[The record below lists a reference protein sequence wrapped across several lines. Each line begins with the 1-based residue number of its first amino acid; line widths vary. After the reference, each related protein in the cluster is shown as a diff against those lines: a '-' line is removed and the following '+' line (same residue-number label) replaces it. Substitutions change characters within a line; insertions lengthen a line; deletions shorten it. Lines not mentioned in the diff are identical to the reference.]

1 MAFIIP
7 MLGRSSRFFDEGY
20 KLPKYQ
26 LEINKMTSFAY
37 AISSFK
43 RYFSADLFIF
53 LVRSDYEAYE
63 FVNNEV
69 LISGIKNYKIKVVDY
84 ETEGQADTV
93 SLSLEYMDNNE
104 PIYIFNIDTYRDNY
118 IKPDF
123 VNICDGYLEVFK
135 GNGDAWSFVLP
146 SGQNRV
152 IRTTEKDR
160 ISNLCSDG
168 LYFFRNKKIYMN
180 AFNSAKSNNKMVNDE
195 YYIAPI
201 YNELIRLGMDIRYDL
216 IDINVLKFFGEPK
229 EYQDL
234 ISIK

>member
-26 LEINKMTSFAY
+26 LEINKMTTFTY

-43 RYFSADLFIF
+43 RYFCTDLFIF
-53 LVRSDYEAYE
+53 LVRSDYESYK

-69 LISGIKNYKIKVVDY
+69 LLSGIINYKIQEVDY

-93 SLSLEYMDNNE
+93 SLALEYIDNNE
-104 PIYIFNIDTYRDNY
+104 PIFIFNIDTYRDNY

-123 VNICDGYLEVFK
+123 VNNCDGYLEVFK

-146 SGQNRV
+146 RDNDRV
-152 IRTTEKDR
+152 LRTTEKDR

-168 LYFFRNKKIYMN
+168 LYFFKNKKIYMN
-180 AFNSAKSNNKMVNDE
+180 AFNSAKSNNRMVNGE

-201 YNELIRLGMDIRYDL
+201 YNELISQGLDIRYEL
-216 IDINVLKFFGEPK
+216 IDKNILKFFGVPK